1 MREKRRLFFKGG
13 VQAEI
18 TGLGRERFFNIAA
31 RRELFVTG
39 IGTERDGH
47 VLFWTTGED
56 YKKMKPA
63 ARKAGVRLFLRKKYG
78 LPFFL
83 FRNRKRKPLAAGF
96 ICFFL
101 LLYGLSFFIWDIS
114 FEGNLRLTDQTLL
127 HYMETLPVAC
137 GMRKSAVSCEEL
149 EESLRNQFAEITWVS
164 AEIKGTRLTVR
175 IKENEAMLSPVEP
188 DRTPCDL
195 TAEKDGVI
203 ERCVVRNGLLKVR
216 AGDPVAA
223 GDLLVAGT
231 IPIYDDSEN
240 LVSSHEIRADAEV
253 YARTVYETEKK
264 LPLTYEVKSRTVR
277 VRRGAF
283 FSIFG
288 RTFYFLMPAYGDA
301 SCEFFLEER
310 QLRLFEDFCLPVY
323 GGLVTALEYV
333 PYERAYT
340 KEEVSAE
347 KDRYMEEY
355 MEKLQEKGI
364 QILANDGK
372 IEKGES
378 GWKIQGTVTVIEDI
392 AGPVPIPEK
401 HEENQTVNEFN

>member
-1 MREKRRLFFKGG
+1 M
-13 VQAEI
+13 
-18 TGLGRERFFNIAA
+18 
-31 RRELFVTG
+31 
-39 IGTERDGH
+39 
-47 VLFWTTGED
+47 
-56 YKKMKPA
+56 
-63 ARKAGVRLFLRKKYG
+63 
-78 LPFFL
+78 
-83 FRNRKRKPLAAGF
+83 
-96 ICFFL
+96 
-101 LLYGLSFFIWDIS
+101 LYGLSFFIWDIS
-114 FEGNLRLTDQTLL
+114 FEGNLRFTDQTLL

-203 ERCVVRNGLLKVR
+203 EPVRGPER
-216 AGDPVAA
+216 PSQGE
-223 GDLLVAGT
+223 GRGSGGRRDLLVAGT

-264 LPLTYEVKSRTVR
+264 LPLTYEVKSRTGR

-301 SCEFFLEER
+301 SWEFFMEER

-364 QILANDGK
+364 QILADDGK

-392 AGPVPIPEK
+392 AGPSPYRKNMRRIR
-401 HEENQTVNEFN
+401 Q

>member
-18 TGLGRERFFNIAA
+18 TGLGRERFLNIAA

-39 IGTERDGH
+39 IGTDRDGR
-47 VLFWTTGED
+47 VLFWTTVED

-96 ICFFL
+96 VCFFL

-114 FEGNLRLTDQTLL
+114 FEGNLRFTDQTLL

-137 GMRKSAVSCEEL
+137 GMRKSAVSCESL

-195 TAEKDGVI
+195 AAEKDGVI

-231 IPIYDDSEN
+231 IPIYDDSET

-253 YARTVYETEKK
+253 YARTVYETEKQ
-264 LPLTYEVKSRTVR
+264 LPLTYEVKGRTGR
-277 VRRGAF
+277 TRRGAF

-288 RTFYFLMPAYGDA
+288 RTFYFLMPAYGDDPWV
-301 SCEFFLEER
+301 FFMEER
-310 QLRLFEDFCLPVY
+310 QLKLFEDFYLPVY

-392 AGPVPIPEK
+392 AGSVPIPEK

>member
-39 IGTERDGH
+39 IGTDRDGH

-114 FEGNLRLTDQTLL
+114 FEGNLRFTDQMLL

-264 LPLTYEVKSRTVR
+264 LPLTYEVKSRTGR

-301 SCEFFLEER
+301 SWDFFMEER

>member
-39 IGTERDGH
+39 IGTDRDGH

-114 FEGNLRLTDQTLL
+114 FEGNLRFTDQMLL

-264 LPLTYEVKSRTVR
+264 LPLTYEVKSRTGR
-277 VRRGAF
+277 ARRGAF

-301 SCEFFLEER
+301 SWEFFMEER

>member
-31 RRELFVTG
+31 RREIFVTG
-39 IGTERDGH
+39 IGTDRDGR
-47 VLFWTTGED
+47 VLFWTTVED
-56 YKKMKPA
+56 YKKMKTA
-63 ARKAGVRLFLRKKYG
+63 AKKAGVRLFLRKKYG

-96 ICFFL
+96 VCFFL
-101 LLYGLSFFIWDIS
+101 FLYGLSFFIWDIS
-114 FEGNLRLTDQTLL
+114 FEGNLRFTDQTLL

-137 GMRKSAVSCEEL
+137 GMRKSAVSCEGL

-175 IKENEAMLSPVEP
+175 IKENEAMLSPMEP

-195 TAEKDGVI
+195 AAEKDGVI

-231 IPIYDDSEN
+231 IPIYDDSET
-240 LVSSHEIRADAEV
+240 LVNSHEIRADAEV
-253 YARTVYETEKK
+253 YARTVYEAEKQ
-264 LPLTYEVKSRTVR
+264 LPLTYEVKSRTGR
-277 VRRGAF
+277 ARRGVF

-288 RTFYFLMPAYGDA
+288 RTFYFLMPAYGDDPW
-301 SCEFFLEER
+301 EFFMEEK
-310 QLRLFEDFCLPVY
+310 QLKLFEDFYLPVY
-323 GGLVTALEYV
+323 GGLVAALEYV

-347 KDRYMEEY
+347 KDRYMEERVKIKQ
-355 MEKLQEKGI
+355 KLRR
-364 QILANDGK
+364 
-372 IEKGES
+372 
-378 GWKIQGTVTVIEDI
+378 T
-392 AGPVPIPEK
+392 
-401 HEENQTVNEFN
+401 

>member
-39 IGTERDGH
+39 IGTDRDGH

-114 FEGNLRLTDQTLL
+114 FEGNLRFTDQTLL

-253 YARTVYETEKK
+253 YARTVYEMEKK
-264 LPLTYEVKSRTVR
+264 LPLTYEVKSRTGR

-301 SCEFFLEER
+301 S
-310 QLRLFEDFCLPVY
+310 
-323 GGLVTALEYV
+323 
-333 PYERAYT
+333 
-340 KEEVSAE
+340 
-347 KDRYMEEY
+347 
-355 MEKLQEKGI
+355 
-364 QILANDGK
+364 
-372 IEKGES
+372 
-378 GWKIQGTVTVIEDI
+378 
-392 AGPVPIPEK
+392 
-401 HEENQTVNEFN
+401 